1 MRSPSLR
8 HDSRRTRPSVAD
20 VQQLVALDLAVGAP
34 LVAEIQRAWD
44 AGHAVL
50 PLDQRMTPAARRRVA
65 VQMGANRLRSTD
77 SEEDLPEPDAS
88 LVTLESDDALVIAT
102 SGSTG
107 IPKGVVHTHASL
119 AHHARMASR
128 RLSLSANDHW
138 WLCLPIAHIGGFG
151 VVVRAAHTGAQLT
164 VNAHVDD
171 QSIAAA
177 REAGATH
184 TSVVPTHVVRHDLR
198 DWKLVLVGGQRAGQL
213 PTNAIA
219 TYGLT
224 ETGGGVV
231 YDGMPLDDV
240 EVRVVDGEVL
250 LRTPS
255 MARTYRHAPLPLD
268 DSWLATGDLGVLE
281 PTSSDAR
288 DRLRLRVE
296 GRRDDLIV
304 TGGNKVW
311 PYAVEQRLLSHP
323 LVADVAVRGVPDNE
337 FGSAVCAFVVARH
350 TATPP
355 TLEMLRGHVK
365 ETLAAYCAPRRLVL
379 CDRIPRNSLGKV
391 IAAELSALSA

>member
-20 VQQLVALDLAVGAP
+20 VQQLVALDMPVGAA
-34 LVAEIQRAWD
+34 LVAEITHQWD

-65 VQMGANRLRSTD
+65 IQLGANKLRTKHGD
-77 SEEDLPEPDAS
+77 EVLPEPDEA
-88 LVTLESDDALVIAT
+88 LVPLETDDALVIAT

-107 IPKGVVHTHASL
+107 APKGVVHTHASL
-119 AHHARMASR
+119 THHARMTTR

-138 WLCLPIAHIGGFG
+138 WLCLPVAHIGGFG
-151 VVVRAAHTGAQLT
+151 VVVRAAHTGARLT
-164 VNAHVDD
+164 VDAHVDNA
-171 QSIAAA
+171 SITAA

-219 TYGLT
+219 TYGLS

-231 YDGMPLDDV
+231 YDGSPLDDV
-240 EVRVVDGEVL
+240 EVRVVDGEVM

-255 MARTYRHAPLPLD
+255 MARTYRHAPLPLI

-281 PTSSDAR
+281 QAGSDAR
-288 DRLRLRVE
+288 DGLRLRVD

-337 FGSAVCAFVVARH
+337 FGSAVCAFVVTRH
-350 TATPP
+350 EATPP
-355 TLEMLRGHVK
+355 TLDMLRGHVK
-365 ETLAAYCAPRRLVL
+365 ETLAAYCAPRHLVL

-391 IAAELSALSA
+391 IAAELPA

>member
-1 MRSPSLR
+1 
-8 HDSRRTRPSVAD
+8 
-20 VQQLVALDLAVGAP
+20 VQQLVALDLPVGSP
-34 LVAEIQRAWD
+34 LVDEISSQWN

-50 PLDQRMTPAARRRVA
+50 PLDQRMTPAARRRLA
-65 VQMGANRLRSTD
+65 LQLGATRLRSRD
-77 SEEDLPEPDAS
+77 GDEMLPEPDDS
-88 LVTLESDDALVIAT
+88 LVPLGPDDALVIAT

-107 IPKGVVHTHASL
+107 TPKGVVHTHASL
-119 AHHARMASR
+119 AHHARMAGR

-138 WLCLPIAHIGGFG
+138 WLCLPVAHIGGFG
-151 VVVRAAHTGAQLT
+151 VVVRAAHTGARLT
-164 VNAHVDD
+164 VDAHVDD
-171 QSIAAA
+171 ASIAAA
-177 REAGATH
+177 RKGGATH
-184 TSVVPTHVVRHDLR
+184 TSVVPTHVFRHDLR
-198 DWKLVLVGGQRAGQL
+198 DWELVLVGGQRAAAL
-213 PTNAIA
+213 PANAVA

-231 YDGMPLDDV
+231 YDGVPLDDV

-255 MARTYRHAPLPLD
+255 MARTYRHAPLPLV

-288 DRLRLRVE
+288 GGLRLRVE

-323 LVADVAVRGVPDNE
+323 LVADVAVRGLTDNE
-337 FGSAVCAFVVARH
+337 YGSVVCAFVVARH
-350 TATPP
+350 NATPP
-355 TLEMLRGHVK
+355 TLDMLRGHVK
-365 ETLAAYCAPRRLVL
+365 ETLAAYCAPRRVVL
-379 CDRIPRNSLGKV
+379 CERIPRNALGKV
-391 IAAELSALSA
+391 IVADLPA